1 MRHKTTL
8 LTVLFGIA
16 GINLA
21 ISATPSE
28 PSFLFQEPSSRY
40 QLANFFAS
48 GDRGDFLD
56 ASSWAPL
63 NCSLAAY
70 VSSPGNSPLKTPDN
84 SSGHGF
90 ESLFSTDS
98 FQLGQQFS
106 QGGPLE
112 VAQMTHIEVVQPES
126 GRDDGLTP
134 HKAPNSAGET
144 KRVAFVVFTSV
155 TLLAFRKFRRHR
167 TIKSPRWAGSL
178 VKA

>member
-1 MRHKTTL
+1 MRHKTTF
-8 LTVLFGIA
+8 LTVLLGIA
-16 GINLA
+16 GMNLA

-28 PSFLFQEPSSRY
+28 PSSLFQEPGSRY

-48 GDRGDFLD
+48 SDREDFSD
-56 ASSWAPL
+56 ASSSAPL

-70 VSSPGNSPLKTPDN
+70 IFFPANSPLKTPDDCP
-84 SSGHGF
+84 GDRF

-106 QGGPLE
+106 QGRGLE
-112 VAQMTHIEVVQPES
+112 AAQMTHIEVVEPES
-126 GRDDGLTP
+126 DRDDGLMP
-134 HKAPNSAGET
+134 HKAPNPAGET

-155 TLLAFRKFRRHR
+155 ALLAFRKFRRHK

-178 VKA
+178 VKV